1 MKRTICF
8 LLMMLLSVP
17 TLMMA
22 RDYQDKDAQRIDKA
36 ARRVLMVDET
46 QIPRRIYFKD
56 DASVQRV
63 NYFQRYRAVMPHD
76 EIVEI
81 SSFTDEL
88 GMTHTRYQQYHKG
101 LKVIGADYILH
112 EQNGK
117 VVSANGYLQSG
128 LDIDIQPQVSE
139 REAFQLALNR
149 VGGTLYKWQT
159 EPNLF
164 SQPQGELVI
173 TSQEFLMTPESFRL
187 AYRYDIYAEQPLG
200 RYVVDVDAKTGEIL
214 NFYNRIHTANV
225 AASGSSLYNGTVSF
239 TADQVSTNNYRLRQT
254 VSGNGIETYNM
265 NNGTNYA
272 AATDF
277 TSTSTFFGNDGAAV
291 NAHWGAEQ
299 THSYY
304 LTQHGRNSYDG
315 NGSVIRSYVHYST
328 NYNNAFWDGQR
339 MTYGDGDGSTFSP
352 LVSIDVVGHEITH
365 GVTEHSANLAYTYE
379 SGALN
384 ESFSDVFGE
393 SIENYA
399 TGSNDWLIGAQI
411 DLTGNGIRNMS
422 NPNEDGDPDTYKGNY
437 WFTGSSDNGGVHT
450 NSGVQNF
457 WYYLLVNGGSGV
469 NDNGFSYNVSGIG
482 ITKAAKIAYRNLTVY
497 LTSSSNYSDAYLGAL
512 DAATDLYGTG
522 SAEYN
527 AVSDAWDAVGVDG
540 SNAGGGSNP
549 GGGGGGC
556 LTSLYSFVS
565 KQYNAIDLHPSKS
578 TVYYANRITEQYRDE
593 MDNVYAILAKNP
605 KLQAKL
611 FNFVKD
617 ASAFINGEI
626 TLKALGGK
634 QLNKVIDLVYRVR
647 AESKDIATRNFLL
660 TVATSLEGAKETA
673 SYNRVLESVFNN
685 LSVQSKDMLSK
696 KGDEGNFQPNTFS
709 LSQNYP
715 NPFNPSTTV
724 KFYLPEQS
732 HVTITVYNATGQQV
746 AVLINRVLPSGE
758 KYITWDASRFS
769 SGIYFLKMETAS
781 FNKVIKMVLMK

>member
-1 MKRTICF
+1 MKKTIC
-8 LLMMLLSVP
+8 LVIMVLMSVS
-17 TLMMA
+17 TLMIA
-22 RDYQDKDAQRIDKA
+22 RDYQDKDAQRIDKDA
-36 ARRVLMVDET
+36 KRVLMVDET

-56 DASVQRV
+56 DASVQRA

-76 EIVEI
+76 ELVEV
-81 SSFTDEL
+81 SSFTDDL

-101 LKVIGADYILH
+101 LMVIGADYILH
-112 EQNGK
+112 ERNGR

-128 LDIDIQPQVSE
+128 LDLTVQPQVTE
-139 REAFQLALNR
+139 REAFQFALNR

-159 EPNLF
+159 EPDLF

-187 AYRYDIYAEQPLG
+187 AYRFDIYAEQPLG
-200 RYVVDVDAKTGEIL
+200 RYVVDVDANTGEII

-254 VSGNGIETYNM
+254 VSGNGIETYDM
-265 NNGTNYA
+265 NNGTNYG
-272 AATDF
+272 AATDI
-277 TSTSTFFGNDGAAV
+277 TSSSTFFGGDGAAV

-304 LTQHGRNSYDG
+304 LTKHGRNSYDG
-315 NGSVIRSYVHYST
+315 NGSVIRSYVHYSI

-422 NPNEDGDPDTYKGNY
+422 NPNEDGDPDTYKGDF

-469 NDNGFSYNVSGIG
+469 NDNGFSYNVTGIG
-482 ITKAAKIAYRNLTVY
+482 LTKAAAIAYRNLTVY

-512 DAATDLYGTG
+512 DAATDLYGAG

-527 AVSDAWDAVGVDG
+527 AVSDAWDAVGVDD

-549 GGGGGGC
+549 GGGGGC

-565 KQYNAIDLHPSKS
+565 KQYRAIDLHPSKS
-578 TVYYANRITEQYRDE
+578 AVYYANRITEQYQDE
-593 MDNVYAILAKNP
+593 MDNVYAILAKHP
-605 KLQAKL
+605 KLQAEL

-617 ASAFINGEI
+617 ANTFINGEI
-626 TLKALGGK
+626 TLKSLGTK
-634 QLNKVIDLVYRVR
+634 NLDEAIDLVYRVR

-660 TVATSLEGAKETA
+660 TVANSLEGAKENAT
-673 SYNRVLESVFNN
+673 YNRVLEMVFNN
-685 LSVQSKDMLSK
+685 LSVQSKDVFSK
-696 KGDEGNFQPNTFS
+696 AGADNALQPKTFS

-746 AVLINRVLPSGE
+746 AVLLNRVLPFGE

-781 FNKVIKMVLMK
+781 FTEVIKMVLMK